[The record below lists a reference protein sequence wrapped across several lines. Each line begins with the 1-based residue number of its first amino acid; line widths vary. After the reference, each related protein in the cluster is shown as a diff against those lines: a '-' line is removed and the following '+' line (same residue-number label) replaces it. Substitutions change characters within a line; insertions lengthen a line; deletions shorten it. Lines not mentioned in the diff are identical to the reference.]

1 MITNSQ
7 FKAITADYEK
17 IQNKNRHI
25 LLQRKEE
32 IYARIPAYQ
41 ELEQQISGLCIMQGR
56 KLLSG
61 DKQALD
67 DMKKQLHA
75 LSAQK
80 QQLLKE
86 HGYPADYL
94 EPVYD
99 CPDCQDTGYLPDH
112 SKCHCMKQ
120 KIAHYLY
127 EQSGLE
133 NLLETENFSH
143 LSTDYYQGEDLARF
157 KKTVQN
163 ARKFVSDFSSHYRNL
178 LFYGTV
184 GTGKSFLSSCIAR
197 ELLESEHSV
206 VYMSAIHLFEI
217 LSKSMFDYKNKED
230 LAAYHKELFDCDLLI
245 IDDLGTEYPTNVI
258 SSVFFSLL
266 NGRNMAQKST
276 IISTNL
282 SFEDVSNR
290 YSDRSFSRIMQNY
303 IVCKFTGPD
312 IRIIQKTA
320 K

>member
-1 MITNSQ
+1 MITNFQ

-41 ELEQQISGLCIMQGR
+41 ELEQQISSLCIMQGR

-67 DMKKQLHA
+67 DMKKQLHV

-94 EPVYD
+94 DPVYD

-143 LSTDYYQGEDLARF
+143 LSTDYYQGEDLTRF

-184 GTGKSFLSSCIAR
+184 GTGKSFLSCCIAK
-197 ELLESEHSV
+197 ELLDAGYCVHYLIEFPNTPSV
-206 VYMSAIHLFEI
+206 L
-217 LSKSMFDYKNKED
+217 KTGK
-230 LAAYHKELFDCDLLI
+230 
-245 IDDLGTEYPTNVI
+245 I
-258 SSVFFSLL
+258 SPSS
-266 NGRNMAQKST
+266 
-276 IISTNL
+276 
-282 SFEDVSNR
+282 
-290 YSDRSFSRIMQNY
+290 
-303 IVCKFTGPD
+303 
-312 IRIIQKTA
+312 IRICTHVIF
-320 K
+320 